1 MRGDIPKSYGLLSAV
16 ATGHNRSLDRVL
28 CPPPDVGVAGAK
40 ISWILM
46 QSSRG
51 QKSYPVLGGSGSCL
65 GAISAAVSS
74 HTFFPFGGGV
84 PPLID
89 FFTLCGW
96 SQRGWGGDAMTKDP
110 RFFANRQWGVWIS
123 CGGSLCVQRRGT
135 E

>member
-65 GAISAAVSS
+65 RAISAAVSS
-74 HTFFPFGGGV
+74 HPFFPFGRGV

-89 FFTLCGW
+89 SCTECRCCLPRW
-96 SQRGWGGDAMTKDP
+96 RDDAMTEDP

-123 CGGSLCVQRRGT
+123 C
-135 E
+135 